1 VVDLA
6 ACGAGYRFV
15 GMVILRYIFGG
26 KALDAGAS
34 FRAAIDK
41 QRHNKS
47 SSICRLVT
55 LISIKCCYNAAAV
68 GNIAPE
74 PLMCVHDHD
83 RNPL

>member
-1 VVDLA
+1 MVDLA

-26 KALDAGAS
+26 KALDAGSS
-34 FRAAIDK
+34 FCAAIDK
-41 QRHNKS
+41 FFDLQA
-47 SSICRLVT
+47 LT
-55 LISIKCCYNAAAV
+55 LISIKCVAAV